1 MELKVRRATG
11 NDAAQFAEIYN
22 EYVARTNVTFE
33 TDVVPIEEMR
43 RRVEERLEKYEWLVG
58 EIGQRIVGYAY
69 YGPFRPRAAYFRT
82 VESTIYMAQDCQGQ
96 GLGRRLYTALME
108 SAHQKGFREV
118 IGVIALP
125 NPASIALH
133 AGLGFREAG
142 LLRGVGLKFGG
153 YHDVALW
160 QRSLQPTINPQ

>member
-1 MELKVRRATG
+1 MELNVRKATG
-11 NDAAQFAEIYN
+11 NDAAQLTEIYN
-22 EYVARTNVTFE
+22 GYVAHTNVTFE
-33 TDVVPIEEMR
+33 TEAVPVEEMR
-43 RRVEERLEKYEWLVG
+43 RRIEERLEKYEWLVG
-58 EIGQRIVGYAY
+58 ELDQRIVGFAY

-82 VESTIYMAQDCQGQ
+82 VESTIYLAQDCQGQ
-96 GLGRRLYTALME
+96 GFGRRLYTALMD
-108 SAHQKGFREV
+108 SASQKGFREV

-142 LLRGVGLKFGG
+142 LLRSVGLKFGG

-160 QRSLQPTINPQ
+160 QRSLQPAVNPQ